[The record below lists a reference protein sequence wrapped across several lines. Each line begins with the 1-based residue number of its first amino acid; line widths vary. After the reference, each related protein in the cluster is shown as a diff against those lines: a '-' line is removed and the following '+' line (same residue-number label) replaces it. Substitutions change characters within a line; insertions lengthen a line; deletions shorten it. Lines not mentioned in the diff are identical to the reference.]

1 MNQAINPEQLNAE
14 RKALYLYAMV
24 RLRDP
29 GLAEDV
35 VQETLVAALET
46 LSRFEGRSS
55 LRTWL
60 IAILRNKMC
69 DLMRDR
75 QRLVFAEP
83 RGGDD
88 GDADPDFESLFDGRG
103 NWRDDRRPRDW
114 EDPRGALEQR
124 EFWQVFEACL
134 GELPIRT
141 AEVFVLREVLG
152 EPIEAVCGNLGIT
165 ENNCSVMLYRARM
178 RLRGCLEAKWFA
190 GRRQS

>member
-1 MNQAINPEQLNAE
+1 MNEAIGPEQLNAE

-60 IAILRNKMC
+60 IAILRNKMS

-75 QRLVFAEP
+75 QRLVFAELK
-83 RGGDD
+83 
-88 GDADPDFESLFDGRG
+88 DADEEGSDLDLESLFDGRG
-103 NWRDDRRPRDW
+103 RWQESRRPQTW
-114 EDPRGALEQR
+114 EDPEGALEQQ
-124 EFWQVFEACL
+124 EFWKVFQECL
-134 GELPIRT
+134 APLPPRT
-141 AEVFVLREVLG
+141 AEVFTLREVLG
-152 EPIEAVCGNLGIT
+152 EPIEAICKNLEIT
-165 ENNCSVMLYRARM
+165 PSNCSVMLYRARM
-178 RLRGCLEAKWFA
+178 RLRSCLEENWFG
-190 GRRQS
+190 GRPGR